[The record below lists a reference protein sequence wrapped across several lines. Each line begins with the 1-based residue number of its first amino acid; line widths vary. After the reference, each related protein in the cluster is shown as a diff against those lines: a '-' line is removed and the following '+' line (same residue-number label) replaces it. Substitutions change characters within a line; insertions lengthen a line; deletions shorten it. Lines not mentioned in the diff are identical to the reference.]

1 MNKSIL
7 IIGAGQGISAAI
19 AEKFG
24 NEGYTIG
31 LINRNSSK
39 GDSLVKNLS
48 DKGIIAFSKSA
59 DAADEISLNH
69 AIEHLKQKLKRVD
82 VLLYNAAAIKVKD
95 ILSVS
100 TEELMADFRVNVG
113 AALQSVR
120 KLHEELK
127 GKKGSVLITGG
138 GLANYPNPFYGSLS
152 IGKAGLRNLS
162 LQLHERLKIDGIYVG
177 TLTITNTVTP
187 NSLTHSPVTIA
198 QKFWELL
205 QQRTQAEIQ
214 F

>member
-1 MNKSIL
+1 MSKSIL
-7 IIGAGQGISAAI
+7 IIGAGQGISSAI

-39 GDSLVKNLS
+39 GDSIVKNLS

-59 DAADEISLNH
+59 DAADDSSLKD
-69 AIEHLKQKLKRVD
+69 AIKDLKQKLGSID
-82 VLLYNAAAIKVKD
+82 ILLYNAAAIKVKD

-100 TEELMADFRVNVG
+100 SEELMNDFKVNVG
-113 AALQSVR
+113 AALQSIQI
-120 KLHEELK
+120 LYEELK
-127 GKKGSVLITGG
+127 EKKGAVLITGG
-138 GLANYPNPFYGSLS
+138 GLANYPNPLYGSLS

-162 LQLHERLKIDGIYVG
+162 LQLHERLKNDGIYVG
-177 TLTITNTVTP
+177 TLTVNNTVSP
-187 NSLTHSPVTIA
+187 NSPTHSPVIIA
-198 QKFWELL
+198 QKFWKLL
-205 QQRTQAEIQ
+205 QHRAQAEIQ